1 MREATGKTKSRLI
14 TALIIVLFLFLVIS
28 FLRVFLKD
36 YELRKEIGRLQTD
49 VNKLE
54 KRKIESLE
62 VLKKLQSDSY
72 IEERAREELQAAKPG
87 EAVLVV
93 PGLSVSSTQQNSL
106 TIEIEEVVQLSNP
119 LKWWYY
125 FFRPD
130 NTTQS

>member
-1 MREATGKTKSRLI
+1 MREASTKNKQRLTTVI
-14 TALIIVLFLFLVIS
+14 VIILFLFLSVS

-36 YELRKEIGRLQTD
+36 YALRHEIGRLQTD

-72 IEERAREELQAAKPG
+72 VEGRAREELQAAKPG

-93 PGLSVSSTQQNSL
+93 PGLSVSSTATKSL
-106 TIEIEEVVQLSNP
+106 TLEEDVPVELSNP
-119 LKWWYY
+119 AKWWYY
-125 FFRPD
+125 FFGND
-130 NTTQS
+130 KSK

>member
-1 MREATGKTKSRLI
+1 MREAAGKTKSRLI
-14 TALIIVLFLFLVIS
+14 TLGIIILFLFLVVS

-49 VNKLE
+49 VSKLE

-93 PGLSVSSTQQNSL
+93 PGLSVSSTSQQAL
-106 TIEIEEVVQLSNP
+106 TIENEEPQQLSNP

-125 FFRPD
+125 FFRPV
-130 NTTQS
+130 TTSQS